1 MRTIFVS
8 FFYPFISISCFCCLL
23 QTKFKLGC
31 FVSSEQND
39 KNVLLVILKKMLC
52 FSSFFLK
59 IKWTQKVLFDDW
71 KQMFNVKVKKSG
83 CTFSNFCAVSFYR
96 LDLVKA
102 RQWVSFWASWNIFWA
117 LLNAQSVLMFAILGH
132 LFFSLDSQFALLRF
146 SFLSD
151 QYFQAISNVFSL
163 CCPQPLLLLI
173 IVYHCSFSVL
183 FSYWTH
189 FL

>member
-8 FFYPFISISCFCCLL
+8 FLYPFISISCFCCLL
-23 QTKFKLGC
+23 QTRFKLGC

-52 FSSFFLK
+52 FSPFFLK
-59 IKWTQKVLFDDW
+59 IKQNAKSSSDDW

-102 RQWVSFWASWNIFWA
+102 RQWVSFWASWNLFWV
-117 LLNAQSVLMFAILGH
+117 LLNALSVLMFAILGH
-132 LFFSLDSQFALLRF
+132 LFFSLDSQFPLLCF
-146 SFLSD
+146 SFQPIFSGHFQRVPVFAVLSH
-151 QYFQAISNVFSL
+151 Y
-163 CCPQPLLLLI
+163 
-173 IVYHCSFSVL
+173 CS
-183 FSYWTH
+183 
-189 FL
+189 